1 MNLKYL
7 KIIAAILALSLMTA
21 ACATGGTTAPTTTST
36 SGPTTVPGGSTNPTT
51 TPSGSTPYSS
61 EALKKAIDLMSAVKA
76 SDRPA
81 SPALPDEVYRQT
93 INRFSAS
100 LLVASLSKQGNVMIS
115 PASVYLALAMT
126 LNGADGET
134 KAAMLSLLANQGL
147 TLDLINQASRDWM
160 TLLNR
165 TGAKTTLSV
174 VNSIWFDQ
182 DFVPYKPFL
191 QTNADYYAATAR
203 KLDFKDK
210 AAAEVIN
217 TWVKDATR
225 GTIDK
230 IIDQIRP
237 DAVMFL
243 INAVY
248 FKSDWKVPFEK
259 SGTRNQMFHAPGG
272 DVDTAFMHR
281 IGTMAY
287 LSGNDA
293 TGVMLPYDDGQF
305 GFFAL
310 LPYKGVKPRDWL
322 ARQNHATLFA
332 DIATLIGQKKDLSI
346 ELALPKFETRYEDS
360 LLDELS
366 TLGMGIAFD
375 PGKADFSRM
384 NESHEKDL
392 YIGDVKHKTFI
403 RVDEKGT
410 EAAAVTSVEMRTTA
424 MPVSDKQLVFDQPF
438 VYGILDLK
446 TGLPL
451 FVGILENP
459 AA

>member
-7 KIIAAILALSLMTA
+7 KIIAAILAISLMTA
-21 ACATGGTTAPTTTST
+21 ACATGGTTAPTSAPT
-36 SGPTTVPGGSTNPTT
+36 SGQTTVPGGN
-51 TPSGSTPYSS
+51 GSTTKPSESEPSSS

-76 SDRPA
+76 TDRPA
-81 SPALPDEVYRQT
+81 SPALPDEVYRQA

-100 LLVASLSKQGNVMIS
+100 LLIASLSKQGNVMIS

-126 LNGADGET
+126 LNGADGDT
-134 KAAMLSLLANQGL
+134 KAAMLSLLAEKGL
-147 TLDLINQASRDWM
+147 TPDLINQASRDWM

-182 DFVPYKPFL
+182 DFAPYKPFL
-191 QTNADYYAATAR
+191 QTNADFYAATAR

-217 TWVKDATR
+217 AWVKDATK

-248 FKSDWKVPFEK
+248 FKSDWKVPFDK
-259 SGTRNQMFHAPGG
+259 SGTRNQVFHAPGG

-287 LSGNDA
+287 LSGNEA

-310 LPYKGVKPRDWL
+310 LPDKGVKPRDWL
-322 ARQNHATLFA
+322 NKQNPATLFA
-332 DIATLIGQKKDLSI
+332 NIANLISQKKDLSI

-360 LLDELS
+360 LLNELT

-384 NESHEKDL
+384 NESHEKNL

-410 EAAAVTSVEMRTTA
+410 EAAAVTSVEIRMTA

-451 FVGILENP
+451 FIGILENP
-459 AA
+459 TA

>member
-1 MNLKYL
+1 MYLKYL
-7 KIIAAILALSLMTA
+7 KIIAAILALSLLTA
-21 ACATGGTTAPTTTST
+21 ACATGGSTAPTTAPT
-36 SGPTTVPGGSTNPTT
+36 SGPTTVPGGS
-51 TPSGSTPYSS
+51 GSTTKPSDSAPSSS

-76 SDRPA
+76 ADRPA
-81 SPALPDEVYRQT
+81 SPALPDEVYRQA

-134 KAAMLSLLANQGL
+134 KTAMLSLLAEKGL

-191 QTNADYYAATAR
+191 QSNADFYAATAR

-210 AAAEVIN
+210 VAAEAIN
-217 TWVKDATR
+217 AWVKDATK

-230 IIDQIRP
+230 IIDEIRP

-248 FKSDWKVPFEK
+248 FKSDWKVPFDK
-259 SGTRNQMFHAPGG
+259 SETRNQIFHAPGS

-281 IGTMAY
+281 TGTMAY
-287 LSGNDA
+287 LSGKDA

-310 LPYKGVKPRDWL
+310 LPDKSVKPRDWL
-322 ARQNHATLFA
+322 AKQNPTTFFA
-332 DIATLIGQKKDLSI
+332 DIAVLISQKKDLAI

-360 LLDELS
+360 LLDEL
-366 TLGMGIAFD
+366 TALGMGIAFD

-384 NESHEKDL
+384 NESHEKNL

-410 EAAAVTSVEMRTTA
+410 EAAAVTSVEIRMTA

-459 AA
+459 TA